1 MNLKYQHLRNRTR
14 EMSREMSRNSS
25 IQSIINQSSQINLK
39 QLQNENV
46 DNITL
51 FEQPEELEQ
60 TLTDVLPPRAI
71 QSQNSLIPQV
81 GQLSKMAQQYS
92 SYQFNYSGNS
102 SENKSSSSDLPD
114 NYKQLNHLS
123 QLAKSQASLNVSLKK
138 VSSINQSGSPDN
150 LSLFMDKNYSNNKT
164 SILAQKA
171 INASKIKENLV
182 QIVVENGEQLV
193 QLIEFSLELN
203 KSTLFEES
211 VDIKILN
218 EMQQMVSLTIKDEY
232 FDRVKSIIYNHIN
245 KSNKPPEFSIANSNE
260 NSNNSNQEMPSI
272 QFDSHQEQSYSVLM
286 DDPHSKEKSSNTLE
300 VQQQLETVVSQEL
313 SHQQQV
319 QSILKLIKEQEQL
332 QQECTQKSPKIHINQ
347 KEQEKMYKQLIKF
360 NKQVQKQIAKMQKQ
374 QQKLLNNIEM
384 LKQQEM
390 MMVDLYRMQFAN
402 NSMLTHITYNIVIN
416 MQNMPDNSY
425 LLLSDCFNELMKNI
439 QIKQLT
445 TKDLCIVCNDSDL
458 DQVKQYLNL
467 VELNEKKLTYRID
480 IEHYEGKQKDIEQQ
494 LNYVVIV
501 NMKGLP
507 KYYSSIFYEHFQ
519 EIIQCNSIKILRN
532 NNIEIVCQ
540 KQQLENV
547 KNAVSIK
554 VDNQILQFTYK
565 MK

>member
-1 MNLKYQHLRNRTR
+1 MGK
-14 EMSREMSRNSS
+14 
-25 IQSIINQSSQINLK
+25 
-39 QLQNENV
+39 
-46 DNITL
+46 
-51 FEQPEELEQ
+51 
-60 TLTDVLPPRAI
+60 LT
-71 QSQNSLIPQV
+71 
-81 GQLSKMAQQYS
+81 
-92 SYQFNYSGNS
+92 
-102 SENKSSSSDLPD
+102 
-114 NYKQLNHLS
+114 
-123 QLAKSQASLNVSLKK
+123 
-138 VSSINQSGSPDN
+138 
-150 LSLFMDKNYSNNKT
+150 
-164 SILAQKA
+164 
-171 INASKIKENLV
+171 
-182 QIVVENGEQLV
+182 
-193 QLIEFSLELN
+193 
-203 KSTLFEES
+203 
-211 VDIKILN
+211 KILN
-218 EMQQMVSLTIKDEY
+218 QTVNSFVDFNMSKQSLTEENTQDSYQNNSQEGQIIQYVVTDAEQTIQLLELEMGIDRTQFLCQQAEYEIVNEQQQLLTLTIIEKYAEQVKNLLFYKIKTQFSCDSENTPKQK
-232 FDRVKSIIYNHIN
+232 DDLELSSISDDLLESFNI
-245 KSNKPPEFSIANSNE
+245 KQFC
-260 NSNNSNQEMPSI
+260 NNSNQEIQSI
-272 QFDSHQEQSYSVLM
+272 HFDSHQEQSYSVLM